1 MPELAELKI
10 MSEYINKNTSGR
22 IFVNLRKS
30 VVSKVKTSMKMSF
43 DKFTMRCV
51 SRGKELKLILSSKER
66 EEVNLMCSMGMS
78 GNWIF
83 TRTGEEPKHAHLMF
97 DTFDSWTLSLVDT
110 RRFAKWK
117 WGDWNNGRG
126 PDPTYE
132 YDEFVDNI
140 YKNIDHKSFQKEI
153 SEILLDQKWFNGIG
167 NYLRSTILYYADQSP
182 WISAKDAILENPRI
196 LELCKDVPLTAYKM
210 SGGQLK
216 DWANPFN
223 RPEDK
228 VSFREWVFYYKG
240 SSCIDGAGRR
250 LWFDPKWEST
260 CPYELK
266 GEKEEETF
274 ETE

>member
-10 MSEYINKNTSGR
+10 MSEYINKSSKGR
-22 IFVNLRKS
+22 IFINLRKS
-30 VVSKVKTSMKMSF
+30 VVSKVKTSMKMPF
-43 DKFTMRCV
+43 DAFQLSAI
-51 SRGKELKLILSSKER
+51 SRGKELKLKLISKEG
-66 EEVNLMCSMGMS
+66 EDVNLMCSMGMS
-78 GNWIF
+78 GNWTL
-83 TRTGEEPKHAHLMF
+83 TRTGEEQKHSHLMF
-97 DTFDSWTLSLVDT
+97 DTLDGFTLSLVDV

-117 WGDWNNGRG
+117 WGDWNKGRG
-126 PDPTYE
+126 ADPTYE
-132 YDEFVDNI
+132 YQEFVDNI
-140 YKNIDHKSFQKEI
+140 YKNIEHRSFQKEI
-153 SEILLDQKWFNGIG
+153 SEVLLDQKWFNGIG

-182 WISAKDAILENPRI
+182 WATAKDAILQNPKL
-196 LELCKDVPLTAYKM
+196 LELCRDVPLRAYQM

-223 RPEDK
+223 KPEDK